1 MTSSLSRSIAV
12 VGDILVVPGSIFLWA
27 STAPVPL
34 LPGADTTVD
43 DANAEG
49 TRGGLILRSVVSF
62 DDDEDDEEV
71 AIDDDFKD
79 VLVVVVVVVVVD
91 DDAAAAA
98 AVVDCVMIFAAD

>member
-27 STAPVPL
+27 STTPVPL

-43 DANAEG
+43 DDNAEG
-49 TRGGLILRSVVSF
+49 TRGGLSLRSVVSF

-79 VLVVVVVVVVVD
+79 VLVVVVVVV